1 MIRPDCVALGR
12 PPRRTY
18 STLAGAS
25 LRALSASL
33 DRWACARWRRFG
45 SYSRREEGAYQGI
58 GNRRATPK
66 AGQIPPALR
75 VAAAPACRRCCSSVA
90 DSRSVPSSRR
100 AAKAGGARDEH
111 TPIYRTRYYQAGPSP
126 ASRRPGVRKAGLS
139 RSPESARGS
148 VLLFVKR
155 GTLNVERAGRR
166 PAAEAPPT
174 FRIRPIRPIR
184 IHWILRQH
192 WQKINTSFGLDS
204 RSCNLTQIT
213 AHIEFFDHIYF
224 CLLSGLP
231 GSEIGVQAKQF
242 YSLTEESTCFTEH
255 FSIGH
260 HSLLWDFWP

>member
-1 MIRPDCVALGR
+1 MFPHKTVTHVPGLICYPCTRSLPGVALGQ
-12 PPRRTY
+12 PPQRTY
-18 STLAGAS
+18 STFAGAS
-25 LRALSASL
+25 LRAP
-33 DRWACARWRRFG
+33 C
-45 SYSRREEGAYQGI
+45 
-58 GNRRATPK
+58 
-66 AGQIPPALR
+66 
-75 VAAAPACRRCCSSVA
+75 
-90 DSRSVPSSRR
+90 
-100 AAKAGGARDEH
+100 
-111 TPIYRTRYYQAGPSP
+111 QAGPSP

-192 WQKINTSFGLDS
+192 WQKINASFGLDS
-204 RSCNLTQIT
+204 RSCNRIQIT

-231 GSEIGVQAKQF
+231 GSKIGVQAKQF